1 MPEKLTIDL
10 KNNPVA
16 VRALLGGYLSASFV
30 ATFLAA
36 LSDYLGYPYSAAVA
50 LFVAWIVI
58 PILWLTD
65 RITFDGRRIK
75 RSGLVPRLIARVTG
89 LRDRLKISDIE
100 QVETVSFPGLRRGRN
115 VFFTYR
121 TAIIGKGVKF
131 TMSSRY
137 KGFGDVVRS
146 VLHLINEDILDITSI
161 DVRDYFAEKRDTGER
176 VLRSEIPSS
185 DVLDSSFSDIRL
197 KLQGENHSL
206 DDGDAADRANRLR
219 RLANELRLSGFLV
232 QALEAFRRAAIL
244 RPRDAKL
251 LFEFAEC
258 IRSAAG
264 YERDKNLERKARAM
278 MRLAERHAGDDSELL
293 SRIGESYF
301 QVGDWRR
308 ARIVFKRVVG
318 AIGENFR
325 TLRGQAELAL
335 REGKM
340 AHVIHNF
347 AAAEQVAGTSSLKRW
362 TRSEVEYFSHLNED
376 EEYMELEIS
385 RINLLDTLD
394 RVRRSSF
401 RFALVGIVVILLGM
415 AMPND
420 LLANMG
426 WAISGISL
434 LVWIVSLL
442 MSRMLAPRIPF
453 ELMEAD
459 E

>member
-1 MPEKLTIDL
+1 MPDKSPIDL
-10 KNNPVA
+10 KKNPVA
-16 VRALLGGYLSASFV
+16 VRALLGGYLSVSFV
-30 ATFLAA
+30 AAFLAA
-36 LSDYLGYPYSAAVA
+36 LSDYLDYPYASAVA
-50 LFVAWIVI
+50 ILVALVIV

-75 RSGLVPRLIARVTG
+75 RSGLVHRLIARVTG
-89 LRDRLKISDIE
+89 TRDRLKISDIE
-100 QVETVSFPGLRRGRN
+100 QVETIAFPGLKRGSN
-115 VFFTYR
+115 VYFTYR
-121 TAIIGKGVKF
+121 TAILGKGVRF
-131 TMSSRY
+131 TVSSRY
-137 KGFGDVVRS
+137 KGFGDLVRS
-146 VLHLINEDILDITSI
+146 ILPLIDEDILDITSI

-176 VLRSEIPSS
+176 VRRSEIPSS
-185 DVLDSSFSDIRL
+185 DVLDGSFRDIRL
-197 KLQGENHSL
+197 KPQGEIPPV
-206 DDGDAADRANRLR
+206 DDSDSAERAKRLR

-232 QALEAFRRAAIL
+232 QAVEAFRRAALL

-258 IRSAAG
+258 IRSVAG
-264 YERDKNLERKARAM
+264 YERDKDLERKARAM

-293 SRIGESYF
+293 SRIGEAYF
-301 QVGDWRR
+301 QVGDWQR
-308 ARIVFKRVVG
+308 ASIVFKRVVV

-347 AAAEQVAGTSSLKRW
+347 AAAEQLAETSSLKRW

-376 EEYMELEIS
+376 EEYMELEIG
-385 RINLLDTLD
+385 RINLLDRLD
-394 RVRRSSF
+394 RVRRSRF
-401 RFALVGIVVILLGM
+401 RCAFLGIVVIALGI
-415 AMPND
+415 ARAND
-420 LLANMG
+420 LITNVG

-434 LVWIVSLL
+434 VVWIVTLL

>member
-1 MPEKLTIDL
+1 MPEKSSSELN
-10 KNNPVA
+10 KHPVA
-16 VRALLGGYLSASFV
+16 VRALLGGYLSTSFV
-30 ATFLAA
+30 ITFLAA
-36 LSDYLGYPYSAAVA
+36 LSEYLEYSYASAVA
-50 LFVAWIVI
+50 IVI
-58 PILWLTD
+58 AVVVVPVLWLTD
-65 RITFDGRRIK
+65 RITFDGRRI
-75 RSGLVPRLIARVTG
+75 RRFGVVPRLFAFVTG
-89 LRDRLKISDIE
+89 TRDRLKISDIE
-100 QVETVSFPGLRRGRN
+100 QVETAAFPGLRRGRN
-115 VFFTYR
+115 VYFTYR
-121 TAIIGKGVKF
+121 TTIFGKGVRF
-131 TMSSRY
+131 TISSRY
-137 KGFGDVVRS
+137 KGFGDVARS
-146 VLHLINEDILDITSI
+146 ILQSVDEDILDITSI
-161 DVRDYFAEKRDTGER
+161 DVRDYFAEKREAGAR
-176 VLRSEIPSS
+176 VRRSEIPSS
-185 DVLDSSFSDIRL
+185 DVLDSSFRDIHL
-197 KLQGENHSL
+197 KPPNDDLPL
-206 DDGDAADRANRLR
+206 DDNDSAERAKRLR

-258 IRSAAG
+258 IRSVAG
-264 YERDKNLERKARAM
+264 YERDKTLERKARAM

-301 QVGDWRR
+301 QVGDWDR
-308 ARIVFKRVVG
+308 AGIVFKRVVG

-347 AAAEQVAGTSSLKRW
+347 AAAEQVAATNSLKRW

-376 EEYMELEIS
+376 DEYMELEIG

-394 RVRRSSF
+394 RLRRSTF
-401 RFALVGIVVILLGM
+401 RFALLGIVVIILGL
-415 AMPND
+415 ALPND
-420 LLANMG
+420 LVANVG
-426 WAISGISL
+426 WAISAISL
-434 LVWIVSLL
+434 IIWIVTLI